1 MTTTPNLAVGH
12 IAAAQNQKEVTA
24 NAAFDALDN
33 AGNRVL
39 DVDVS
44 AGNVTLTSDQFRRNG
59 RLRAISATVA
69 GRTIT
74 LPSGIQRTFLA
85 SVSSTSTAGVRF
97 VLGSASAAIGPGQM
111 LLLSTDGTA
120 NGLTQL
126 VGSPAQRVVTE
137 TTTVRTL
144 GLADAGAYLRCTS
157 NSSVT
162 ITVPAAASVV
172 WPVGTT
178 ISIEQA
184 GTGMVA
190 IAGASGVTVNR
201 VAGRETETAGQY
213 AVVSIVNVAADTW
226 TLFGLLAETP
236 E

>member
-33 AGNRVL
+33 AYNRVL

-44 AGNVTLTSDQFRRNG
+44 AGNITLTSDQFRRNG
-59 RLRAISATVA
+59 RLRAINATIA
-69 GRTIT
+69 GRTVT
-74 LPSGIQRTFLA
+74 LPGSIQRTFLA

-111 LLLSTDGTA
+111 LLLATDGTA

-126 VGSPAQRVVTE
+126 VGSPALRVVTE
-137 TTTVRTL
+137 STTVRTL
-144 GLADAGAYLRCTS
+144 GLADVGAYLRCTS
-157 NSSVT
+157 GSTVT
-162 ITVPAAASVV
+162 ITVPAVAGVA

-184 GTGMVA
+184 GTGPVA
-190 IAGASGVTVNR
+190 IAGAAGVAINR
-201 VAGRETETAGQY
+201 VAGREPQTAGQY
-213 AVVSIVNVAADTW
+213 AVVSLVNVAADAW

-236 E
+236 A